1 MGILRL
7 GKLCYWVI
15 PLVRGFIP
23 FFEREERVVKG
34 SLKLYWAAQLLLH
47 TDPPCQGQRRNLKG
61 TSDSPFDMRYAAV
74 WRDLRPQPLSD
85 ERRTQE
91 LSALGFRPIFPG
103 HRLWLWLWIGSPS
116 LLSSKELFSVETKAS
131 EAAAAATKSSQRD
144 SIKSGTR
151 RNFGFAL
158 GWFMTQALEK
168 KKLLMK
174 KKCLILTQAEWSS
187 GLRCQLYHRWGELG
201 SNLLS
206 DTFPLITAVQ
216 HLNNWCIH
224 QALFVSC

>member
-15 PLVRGFIP
+15 CAVRGFIP
-23 FFEREERVVKG
+23 FFEQEERVVKG
-34 SLKLYWAAQLLLH
+34 SLKLYWTSQLLLH

-61 TSDSPFDMRYAAV
+61 TSDSPFGMRYDAV
-74 WRDLRPQPLSD
+74 WRDLRPQPLND

-91 LSALGFRPIFPG
+91 QSALGFRPIFPG

-116 LLSSKELFSVETKAS
+116 LMSSKELFSVETKAS

-158 GWFMTQALEK
+158 RLIYDPSFGEEEAFNEEEMLDSDSGWVVEWAKVSVVSPMRETGFESPFRHFSFDHCSPALK
-168 KKLLMK
+168 
-174 KKCLILTQAEWSS
+174 
-187 GLRCQLYHRWGELG
+187 
-201 SNLLS
+201 
-206 DTFPLITAVQ
+206 
-216 HLNNWCIH
+216 
-224 QALFVSC
+224 